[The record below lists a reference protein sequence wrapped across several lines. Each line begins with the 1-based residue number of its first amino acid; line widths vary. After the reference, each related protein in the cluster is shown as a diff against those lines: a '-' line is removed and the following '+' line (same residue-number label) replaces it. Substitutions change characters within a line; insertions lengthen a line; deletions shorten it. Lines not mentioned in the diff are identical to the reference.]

1 MQLSSSVSSAVPQ
14 EIAPTPVKKGR
25 WAINNVEEHMQR
37 LLKLMMIVLAFAG
50 LAAAQKTEI
59 SVLWMAAGSGDQALF
74 EKYVA
79 LYEEQNPDVSLNVSF
94 VPLPQLAQRLQLMVA
109 GNTAPDV
116 ARVTTSTIA
125 EFAPLAADLTGT
137 INPEDFMPT
146 QVPYIQG
153 ENGIVAAP
161 LDITVTALYYNK
173 GCFEEAGVTVP
184 SDISTP
190 WTLEEWKA
198 VMLQVKENSKCRY
211 GLAWEPTTHR
221 FGSLFYAS
229 GAQYIADSGSEFVIN
244 SPEALQALTFFQSLF
259 KEDLTANEVWLAG
272 EDATSIFKS
281 GLAGMFVAT
290 NGHIPLLQDISNF
303 EWGVLPMPMGKIRS
317 TNPGGTFLMSFKD
330 AANSAEGAKFIQWFT
345 SNEISAQYAQD
356 FITMSPRVDLQDLEY
371 ETYNDAY
378 TIFRNDLAAS
388 PSVTGQDGANPAMAK
403 INTIVR
409 EQIVAMLLEQQTP
422 EQTLETIAAEGNKF
436 LNE

>member
-1 MQLSSSVSSAVPQ
+1 
-14 EIAPTPVKKGR
+14 
-25 WAINNVEEHMQR
+25 
-37 LLKLMMIVLAFAG
+37 
-50 LAAAQKTEI
+50 
-59 SVLWMAAGSGDQALF
+59 
-74 EKYVA
+74 
-79 LYEEQNPDVSLNVSF
+79 

-137 INPEDFMPT
+137 IDPNDFMPT
-146 QVPYIQG
+146 QVPYIQA

-173 GCFEEAGVTVP
+173 GCFEEAGVAVP
-184 SDISTP
+184 SDP
-190 WTLEEWKA
+190 WTLEDWKA
-198 VMLQVKENSKCRY
+198 AMLQVKENSKCRY

-221 FGSLFYAS
+221 FGSLFYAA
-229 GAQYIADSGSEFVIN
+229 GAQYIDNSGSEFVIN
-244 SPEALQALTFFQSLF
+244 SPEALRALTFFQSLF
-259 KEDLTANEVWLAG
+259 KEDLVAKEVWLAG

-281 GLAGMFVAT
+281 GLAGMFMAT
-290 NGHIPLLQDISNF
+290 NGHIPLIQDISNF
-303 EWGVLPMPMGKIRS
+303 EWGVLPMPMDKIRS
-317 TNPGGTFLMSFKD
+317 TNPGGTFIMSFKD

-345 SNEISAQYAQD
+345 SKEISAQYAQE
-356 FITMSPRVDLQDLEY
+356 FVTMSPRVDLQDLTY
-371 ETYNDAY
+371 ENFNDAY
-378 TIFRNDLAAS
+378 VTFRSDLASS

-409 EQIVAMLLEQQTP
+409 EQIVAMLLDQQTP

-436 LNE
+436 LSE